1 MNTVL
6 PRVDTAVTPLNPA
19 TAPAEGASPARQ
31 AAFQNS
37 LQNLV
42 GQSMKGQVLANLSDG
57 TSLVKV
63 ADTSV
68 RMQLPA
74 GAEVGSEV
82 AMTLVA
88 ANPRPTFQIG
98 DNSRPGAPAQLVY
111 PEAEDDG
118 GSAPTQ
124 IGARAAAA
132 SVADLARGAT
142 PSASS
147 NTMAAAAPS
156 AQAAAAQTAA
166 AQNGAVA
173 TQNARPLSPAAVKL
187 AKSPLTAAEDLPGFD
202 PSAPAP
208 TLSGAARAIATVLTQ
223 VDKQSTA
230 PQALNGK
237 TPLIATAKGDAAQ
250 VDTQELAQKLHDT
263 VGSSGLFYESHV
275 AEWAQG
281 KRPLPDLQREPQMQK
296 AQGSGADGAQ
306 PAGLADP
313 ASAQLIN
320 QQLHTQEQS
329 RVVWQGEAWAGQK
342 MEWDIARDGPDQG
355 PGAKSGGG
363 DNDHTAWRSG
373 VRFRFPT
380 LGDVSASVVL
390 VGGQVHIQMQAASP
404 ETAAALRAH
413 AGALEQSLDAAGSP
427 LSSFSVGQADAV
439 DAAGPAG
446 RTGAARGH

>member
-6 PRVDTAVTPLNPA
+6 PRVDTAITPLNPA
-19 TAPAEGASPARQ
+19 TAPADGASPARQ
-31 AAFQNS
+31 AAFQTS
-37 LQNLV
+37 LQDLV

-88 ANPRPTFQIG
+88 ANPRPTFQIA

-111 PEAEDDG
+111 PEASDG
-118 GSAPTQ
+118 DTPSAPTQ

-132 SVADLARGAT
+132 AVADLARGNT
-142 PSASS
+142 P
-147 NTMAAAAPS
+147 AAAGGPAS
-156 AQAAAAQTAA
+156 AQAGAVQTGAAQSSAAAQS
-166 AQNGAVA
+166 
-173 TQNARPLSPAAVKL
+173 ARQLSPAAVKL
-187 AKSPLTAAEDLPGFD
+187 AKSPLTPSEDLPGFD

-208 TLSGAARAIATVLTQ
+208 TLSNTARAIATVLTQ

-237 TPLIATAKGDAAQ
+237 TPLIATAKADAQ
-250 VDTQELAQKLHDT
+250 VDTEQLAQKLHDT

-296 AQGSGADGAQ
+296 AQDGGTDGTQ

-329 RVVWQGEAWAGQK
+329 RVVWQGEAWPGQK

-355 PGAKSGGG
+355 PGAKSGG
-363 DNDHTAWRSG
+363 DKDHTAWRSG

-380 LGDVSASVVL
+380 LGEVSASVVL

-404 ETAAALRAH
+404 ETAAALRLH

-427 LSSFSVGQADAV
+427 LSSFSVGQVDAV
-439 DAAGPAG
+439 SPASGP
-446 RTGAARGH
+446 GAARGN